1 LKQQQKHT
9 LGKLERLK
17 SRKLIDLLFKNGK
30 SFNLFPFRVIYMLNY
45 LDVVTENEL
54 LKAGFSVSK
63 RNFKKAVHRNR
74 IKRLMRENYRLQK
87 MELKNMLHKEHNNL
101 AVFILY
107 NGKELPEYDFVN
119 EKMQLIIN
127 KLYKI
132 ANEKNIANI

>member
-1 LKQQQKHT
+1 MEQPQKHT

-30 SFNLFPFRVIYMLNY
+30 SFNLFPFRVIYMLNQ
-45 LDVVTENEL
+45 LDVVTDNEL

-87 MELKNMLHKEHNNL
+87 MELKNLLQLQHFNL

-107 NGKELPEYDFVN
+107 NGKELPAYDFVK